1 MTGADARITV
11 RLTPRAAVDRVDGV
25 VEGAL
30 RVRVAAPAVDGAAN
44 ASLMKLIA
52 AELGI
57 SRSDVRIVAGATGRN
72 KLVAIDGIDPARVA
86 ARWPDLRS

>member
-1 MTGADARITV
+1 M
-11 RLTPRAAVDRVDGV
+11 DGV